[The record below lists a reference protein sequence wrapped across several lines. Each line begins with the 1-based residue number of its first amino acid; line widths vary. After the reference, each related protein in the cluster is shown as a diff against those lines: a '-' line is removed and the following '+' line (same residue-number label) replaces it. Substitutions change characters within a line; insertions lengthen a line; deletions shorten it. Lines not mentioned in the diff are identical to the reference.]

1 MCPEKWALNPEE
13 LGGRG
18 GGAEAL
24 LGSLDRVWDPEESGD
39 FLIRSVDRGWNP
51 EVSVIGPE
59 GRMRVQ
65 GCSLDPEIVS
75 RPWCTWTLRSHGNPK
90 IGGSHK
96 DPEFLENPECFVF
109 AGTVLHLPRQDYYR
123 YLFGFS
129 ILPLGSWPLSSSYVV
144 FYFCRKSLT
153 CLDGAGV
160 GVMTQVPSL
169 RCFPLL
175 EKQDLDCV
183 GVENGYDKVNVQ
195 ISAKISMSIFYESD
209 SS

>member
-1 MCPEKWALNPEE
+1 MSRGSPWILRSR
-13 LGGRG
+13 LGPRG
-18 GGAEAL
+18 
-24 LGSLDRVWDPEESGD
+24 SYQTTRSFIWDPEVFYLGPGTETGARGRWLFLRSGD
-39 FLIRSVDRGWNP
+39 RIETLVY
-51 EVSVIGPE
+51 
-59 GRMRVQ
+59 
-65 GCSLDPEIVS
+65 LDPKVAWE
-75 RPWCTWTLRSHGNPK
+75 
-90 IGGSHK
+90 
-96 DPEFLENPECFVF
+96 PE
-109 AGTVLHLPRQDYYR
+109 GTVLHLPRQDYYR

-129 ILPLGSWPLSSSYVV
+129 ILPLGSWPLSSSYAV